1 MTYKELRDIAK
12 PHIREGE
19 NLPSNS
25 FLLLNQLHIP
35 FKNEKQCEQDFGDKI
50 SPLKNNPAFL
60 SIDSSGN

>member
-1 MTYKELRDIAK
+1 MTYKELKEIAK

-35 FKNEKQCEQDFGDKI
+35 FGRAKF
-50 SPLKNNPAFL
+50 FL
-60 SIDSSGN
+60 